1 MTCAVHLGQAAKQP
15 LFLRGRV
22 RLSCHQDSSKLLV
35 DARVIACVG
44 DGQGTTI
51 RLIRQGCMGHCNAEL
66 CYHIAGLKL
75 HGNIPTLHPRCPS
88 SIDFGSFWLP

>member
-44 DGQGTTI
+44 TVKVLLYDSYDKGVWATVMQNCAI
-51 RLIRQGCMGHCNAEL
+51 ILQV
-66 CYHIAGLKL
+66 
-75 HGNIPTLHPRCPS
+75 
-88 SIDFGSFWLP
+88 